1 MKIYLAGPCDT
12 ENRTTMMN
20 IAWWLRHEPGFEVY
34 CPWEFKIE
42 DAWHMSQE
50 NWGAQ
55 VFWKDVEAIDNCN
68 VFLMISLGRHST
80 AGTNWEQGYAFAKKK
95 VVYVIQITEETTSL
109 MTFCGCTHFWN
120 TNKKNLYESIKKI
133 VEVILDPTLL
143 LYQDKKCETVLT

>member
-20 IAWWLRHEPGFEVY
+20 IAGWLRREPGFEVY
-34 CPWEFKIE
+34 CPWELKIE

-55 VFWKDVEAIDNCN
+55 VFWKDVEAIDNCD

-80 AGTNWEQGYAFAKKK
+80 AGTNWEQGYAYAKNK
-95 VVYVIQITEETTSL
+95 YIIVIQYTNDNTSL
-109 MTFCGCTHFWN
+109 MTYSASDIFIN
-120 TNKKNLYESIKKI
+120 SSENL
-133 VEVILDPTLL
+133 VIDNVMRALRLGNVQEGNCYTTL
-143 LYQDKKCETVLT
+143 T